1 MNRGPDGHRAKKQFG
16 QNFLHD
22 RGVIDNIVRAIDPK
36 PGERLVE
43 IGPGRGALSFALLK
57 RTDALTA
64 IEIDRDLIPWLKEQ
78 DARIQIVE
86 SDVLRVDFTALAE
99 RLGGP
104 IRLIGNLPY
113 NISSPIL
120 FLAREHRQSICD
132 MHFML
137 QKEVVERMAAG
148 PDNKDYGRLTVM
160 LQSVFAVEHLFNVP
174 PSAFTPAPKVDSA
187 IVRLR
192 PLPPGSWPE
201 FDDRRLEQVVK
212 AAFSMRRKTLR
223 NTLKG
228 VVDEADL
235 RAHGIDPTDRAEQLE
250 VAQFIALAKR
260 ALPPT

>member
-1 MNRGPDGHRAKKQFG
+1 MSRGPEGHRAKKQFG

-22 RGVIDNIVRAIDPK
+22 RNVIDHIVRAIDPT
-36 PGERLVE
+36 PGEPIVE

-64 IEIDRDLIPWLKEQ
+64 IEIDRDLIPWLKQQ
-78 DARIQIVE
+78 DSRIQIVE
-86 SDVLRVDFTALAE
+86 SDVLKVDFSALAE

-104 IRLIGNLPY
+104 IRLVGNLPY

-120 FLAREHRQSICD
+120 FLAREHRSAIRD

-160 LQSVFAVEHLFNVP
+160 LQSVFAVDHLFNVP

-192 PLPPGSWPE
+192 PLPEGAWPA
-201 FDDRRLEQVVK
+201 FDDQRLEQVVK
-212 AAFSMRRKTLR
+212 AAFSMRRKTLH

-228 VVDEADL
+228 VIDDATL
-235 RAHGIDPTDRAEQLE
+235 RAHDIDPGARAEQLS
-250 VAQFIALAKR
+250 VAQFVRLAAKH
-260 ALPPT
+260 A